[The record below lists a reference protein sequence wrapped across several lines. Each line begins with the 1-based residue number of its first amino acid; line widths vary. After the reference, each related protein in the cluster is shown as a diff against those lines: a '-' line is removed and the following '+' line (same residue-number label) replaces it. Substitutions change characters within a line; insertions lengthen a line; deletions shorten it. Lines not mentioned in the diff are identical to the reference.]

1 MPAYL
6 THYIFADINTPS
18 DAEYRNVTL
27 LGSQGSDPF
36 FYYGYKI
43 FGSRKLTNENREF
56 GTTIHHIDLADFFE
70 FMIERVNSS
79 NGEEKAVLKAYLIGF
94 IMHYCVD
101 RNCHPYIF
109 YRTGFAKTKDE
120 SKKYSFIHSLFES
133 RVDALFMKKKGY
145 RKIDSSLPT
154 KCRTRNLKIIS
165 QAYYDFARKIVNNN
179 SVSPSSFMDSVKDME
194 TANFLLHSKTGMKKN
209 FFEKHFQYSLIN
221 SMSTPRSVKDDTEI
235 DYLNLKHEKWIHPV
249 TGEPSN
255 KSFLDLID
263 NAKKDFE
270 EGIKLLECKSSPIL
284 KPKILAFVRQIN
296 HDGCLVNSRMSFS
309 NCFYTS
315 DFQ

>member
-6 THYIFADINTPS
+6 THYIFADINTPK
-18 DAEYRNVTL
+18 DTEYRNVTL

-70 FMIERVNSS
+70 FMIERVSS
-79 NGEEKAVLKAYLIGF
+79 SIDEEKAVLKAYLTGF

-109 YRTGFAKTKDE
+109 YRSGFAKSKDE
-120 SKKYSFIHSLFES
+120 AKKYAFIHSLFES
-133 RVDALFMKKKGY
+133 RIDALLMKKKGY
-145 RKIDSSLPT
+145 RKIDPSLPT
-154 KCRTRNLKIIS
+154 NTRSKYLKIIS
-165 QAYYDFARKIVNNN
+165 LAYYDFARKIVNDT
-179 SVSPSSFMDSVKDME
+179 SVFPSSFSDSVKDME
-194 TANFLLHSKTGMKKN
+194 TANRLLHSKTGAKKS
-209 FFEKHFQYSLIN
+209 FFEKHFQYSLLN
-221 SMSTPRSVKDDTEI
+221 SMSTPKHVKDDIEI

-249 TGEPSN
+249 TGVPSN
-255 KSFLDLID
+255 KSFLDLFD
-263 NAKKDFE
+263 NAKKDYE
-270 EGIKLLECKSSPIL
+270 EGVKLLDCKSSAVL
-284 KPKILAFVRQIN
+284 KSKILAFVGQIN

-309 NCFYTS
+309 NCFYTG